1 MALLFNIVKIFI
13 KFYIKY
19 NLALLL
25 YFIFIERQ
33 HTYKNVHTMV
43 VQHSELN
50 KTEHT
55 YVATSESANGTLP
68 KCQSTSKF
76 NP

>member
-1 MALLFNIVKIFI
+1 MALLFNVVKIFV

-19 NLALLL
+19 NLVLLL
-25 YFIFIERQ
+25 YFKFIERQ

-43 VQHSELN
+43 VQLSELN

-55 YVATSESANGTLP
+55 YVATSDSANGTLP
-68 KCQSTSKF
+68 KCHNTSTF